1 MSNLAERWGSS
12 KNETPNSL
20 SGAFSKTRHQ
30 KAASQ
35 TRRPEWRFWSHI
47 PDTETGRYPRNA
59 PSTAWF

>member
-12 KNETPNSL
+12 KNETPNRL